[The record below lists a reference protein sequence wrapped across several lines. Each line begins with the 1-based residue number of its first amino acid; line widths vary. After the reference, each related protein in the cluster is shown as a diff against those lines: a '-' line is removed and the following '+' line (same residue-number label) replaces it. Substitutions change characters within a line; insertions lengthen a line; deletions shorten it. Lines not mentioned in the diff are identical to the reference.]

1 MLRKNNSP
9 YLRTWIFIGL
19 LALTAVIVG
28 FATRYYQEKYPLPSA
43 LAEPMIQESEEVE
56 EVVAS
61 SSTELPL
68 SQKMAVPLLI
78 DSDHNLTSD
87 LAWMA
92 ERKFGAITIFGTNIS
107 KDQMN
112 SVSNQLALYP
122 DWNPLLIV
130 DHEGGTVQRLSGEG
144 FTKLPSWQELCT
156 LPEEEQVSL
165 LDASFS
171 ELKEVGINMVLA
183 PVVDLGPSPVLKS
196 RACSSDP
203 KVVVA
208 ATKRFIAQAKKY
220 NIQPV
225 LKHYPGLGTAKFDSH
240 KSFEVIQPTEADL
253 QVFSDLLDLYPDLS
267 VMIAH
272 VGIANQESDLPCS
285 LSSSCI
291 NSLKTLY
298 PDTYIISDA
307 LEMKG
312 ALELP
317 DGSERSLSE
326 ATEMA
331 MSAGV
336 DLLLYGSPVSYEE
349 IDAVLNEL
357 NP

>member
-19 LALTAVIVG
+19 LALTAAIVG
-28 FATRYYQEKYPLPSA
+28 FATRYYREKYPISSA
-43 LAEPMIQESEEVE
+43 LVEPIIQKSEEVE
-56 EVVAS
+56 SGLAS
-61 SSTELPL
+61 PSAELPL
-68 SQKMAVPLLI
+68 AQKMAVPLLI
-78 DSDHNLTSD
+78 DSDHDLAAD

-92 ERKFGAITIFGTNIS
+92 ERKFGAITIFGLSVS
-107 KDQMN
+107 KKQMN
-112 SVSNQLALYP
+112 SVNEQLALYP

-144 FTKLPSWQELCT
+144 FTKLPSWQEICS

-171 ELKEVGINMVLA
+171 ELKEVGIKIVLA

-196 RACSSDP
+196 RVCSSDP
-203 KVVVA
+203 KIVVA
-208 ATKRFIAQAKKY
+208 AAKRFIAQAKKY
-220 NIQPV
+220 GIQPV
-225 LKHYPGLGTAKFDSH
+225 LKHYPGLGTAGFDSH
-240 KSFEVIQPTEADL
+240 KAFEVIQPTENDL
-253 QVFSDLLDLYPDLS
+253 RVFSDLLDLYPDLS

-272 VGIANQESDLPCS
+272 VGIDNQKSDLPCS

-291 NSLKTLY
+291 GSIKKLY
-298 PDTYIISDA
+298 ADAYIISDA

-326 ATEMA
+326 ATEAA
-331 MSAGV
+331 MDAGT
-336 DLLLYGSPVSYEE
+336 DLLLYGSPVSYDD
-349 IDAVLNEL
+349 INTVLNDL